1 MYNNLMEDNIMQ
13 SKKKY
18 INKLAI
24 IAVILSCISGVL
36 SFGKPSLAKTITI
49 EKGKTYK
56 LKIKKGSK
64 IKCSNKKIAKVNK
77 KGKILALK
85 KGKCTIN
92 VKYKKK
98 HIKYSVKVTEKVSD
112 SYPVPTESV
121 PMPTDIPPS
130 LLNGGAHKDYRGLYV
145 IKMVR
150 KDSDIC
156 SIYMGRNPKSTFSYI
171 EDDSPFKYINVE
183 ITYDYLNR
191 ISLNEGDYVT
201 CLADI
206 NADTELIDDT
216 LYVKGSH
223 YVFRSENWLYQ
234 DK

>member
-1 MYNNLMEDNIMQ
+1 MQ

-24 IAVILSCISGVL
+24 IAVILSCISVVL
-36 SFGKPSLAKTITI
+36 LFEKPSHAKTITI

-56 LKIKKGSK
+56 LNIKKGSK

-121 PMPTDIPPS
+121 PMPTDNPPRPI
-130 LLNGGAHKDYRGLYV
+130 NGGTLIYRPGLYIDRV
-145 IKMVR
+145 VP
-150 KDSDIC
+150 KDS
-156 SIYMGRNPKSTFSYI
+156 STSYVYMGRDPKATYSPI
-171 EDDSPFKYINVE
+171 GENAPFKYIMIEVRNE
-183 ITYDYLNR
+183 SLNR
-191 ISLNEGDYVT
+191 WDGFREGTSVGYLEHIDSE
-201 CLADI
+201 
-206 NADTELIDDT
+206 TELIGDT
-216 LYVKGSH
+216 LYVKGDQN
-223 YVFRSENWLYQ
+223 YLW
-234 DK
+234 K

>member
-1 MYNNLMEDNIMQ
+1 MQ

-36 SFGKPSLAKTITI
+36 LFGKPSLAKTITI

-56 LKIKKGSK
+56 LNIKNGSK

-121 PMPTDIPPS
+121 PMPTDIPPR
-130 LLNGGAHKDYRGLYV
+130 LLNGGNFIYHSGMYIDRIV
-145 IKMVR
+145 P
-150 KDSDIC
+150 KDSYT
-156 SIYMGRNPKSTFSYI
+156 SYVYMGRNPKATYSVI
-171 EDDSPFKYINVE
+171 EENSLIKYIMIEVTNE
-183 ITYDYLNR
+183 
-191 ISLNEGDYVT
+191 SLNKWDGFKEGALVGYLSHKDSE
-201 CLADI
+201 
-206 NADTELIDDT
+206 TELIGDI
-216 LYVKGSH
+216 LYVKGNKN
-223 YVFRSENWLYQ
+223 YLTRE
-234 DK
+234 D